1 MQSPPLFQSTHP
13 CGVRH
18 FLTHATAPLL
28 MFQSTHPCGVRPD
41 QTWHDLLA
49 LSFNPRTRVGCDLTH
64 RLIMFGVTGFNPR
77 TRVGCDLTHKLNI
90 NPLRVSIH
98 APVWGATSWPV
109 SVTVT
114 AMFQSTHP
122 CGVRHWLHRHNK
134 PKTCFNPRTRVGCDG
149 RYIPIVPVYGVSIH
163 APVWG
168 AT

>member
-1 MQSPPLFQSTHP
+1 M
-13 CGVRH
+13 RH